1 MDAETPDTT
10 PPDPANP
17 DTEAP
22 DTTNPETGTSG
33 RTPPPDALEL
43 IHLADVVQSVS
54 VRLTSTAPAVVN
66 PRGLK
71 YYYAVATVTSGFLS
85 GSTHLGFTSD
95 ELADWGRLL
104 DAMDEA
110 VDDPAADPD
119 EPFTA
124 DWPLSGG
131 SAHLRFFAR
140 RPYAGHPYVVE
151 VRDES
156 GTGIV
161 VSVPLDMDYGW
172 RADARRRL
180 AAVRAALGE

>member
-1 MDAETPDTT
+1 MDAETPDTKPSAAT
-10 PPDPANP
+10 NP
-17 DTEAP
+17 DTAAP
-22 DTTNPETGTSG
+22 DTAAPG

-43 IHLADVVQSVS
+43 IHLADAVQSVS
-54 VRLTSTAPAVVN
+54 VRLTSTAPALVN

-71 YYYAVATVTSGFLS
+71 YYYAVATVTSGFVN

-110 VDDPAADPD
+110 VDDPDPDADPD
-119 EPFTA
+119 DPFTA

-131 SAHLRFFAR
+131 SAHLRFFVG
-140 RPYAGHPYVVE
+140 RPHAGHPYVVE

>member
-10 PPDPANP
+10 PSAPTDP
-17 DTEAP
+17 DTAAP
-22 DTTNPETGTSG
+22 D
-33 RTPPPDALEL
+33 RTPPSDALEL
-43 IHLADVVQSVS
+43 IHLADAVQSVS
-54 VRLTSTAPAVVN
+54 VRLTSTAPALVN

-71 YYYAVATVTSGFLS
+71 YYYAVATVTSGFVN

-110 VDDPAADPD
+110 VDDPDADPD
-119 EPFTA
+119 DPFSA

-131 SAHLRFFAR
+131 SAHLRFFAGH
-140 RPYAGHPYVVE
+140 PYAGHPYVVE
-151 VRDES
+151 ARD
-156 GTGIV
+156 GPDTGLV
-161 VSVPLDMDYGW
+161 VSVPLDLDYGW